1 MSEHHFMHVFPTFD
15 MGGVQIRMA
24 SVLSSFRNA
33 CRHTIIALDGKF
45 RAKSHL
51 DADLAVEYLAPG
63 IHRLSFPGRLRAIRA
78 LLRESRPDLLLTY
91 NWGAIEWAL
100 ANRMRPLC
108 RHFHLESGFG
118 PEEAKRQIR
127 RRAWLRRLALG
138 SISGL
143 IVPSRTLADIA
154 ENVWRID
161 PRKINLIRNGVD
173 GDKFAGAPDATA
185 LPGFHKRDDEV
196 IVGTIAPL
204 RAEKNL
210 GRLLR
215 VFARLDG
222 VVRLLI
228 IGDGPESERLEQA
241 AAALNLGDR
250 VIFAGYVD
258 RPERIIGLFDVY
270 ALSSDTEQMPN
281 TVLQA
286 MAAGQPVAGLAVGD
300 VRDIVSPDNR
310 PLIADPADEKGLERN
325 LRRLVED
332 DQLRESVGFAN
343 REHVRRHY
351 DETRMH
357 EAYGRVLGLADGSP

>member
-1 MSEHHFMHVFPTFD
+1 MTERHFVHVFPTFD
-15 MGGVQIRMA
+15 AGGVQIRMA
-24 SVLSSFRNA
+24 SVLSSFRNT

-51 DADLAVEYLAPG
+51 HADLAVEYLAPG
-63 IHRLSFPGRLRAIRA
+63 MHRLSLPGRLRAIRA
-78 LLRESRPDLLLTY
+78 LLRERRPDLLLTY

-100 ANRMRPLC
+100 ANRARPLC

-118 PEEAKRQIR
+118 PEEAAGQIW

-138 SISGL
+138 NISGL

-154 ENVWRID
+154 KNVWRID
-161 PRKINLIRNGVD
+161 PRKINLVRNGVNVE
-173 GDKFAGAPDATA
+173 KFAREPDGTA
-185 LPGFHKRDDEV
+185 LPAFNKRDDEV

-222 VVRLLI
+222 DVRLLI
-228 IGDGPESERLEQA
+228 IGDGPERARLERA

-250 VIFAGYVD
+250 VIFAGFVN

-310 PLIADPADEKGLERN
+310 PLIADPADETGLERN

-332 DQLRESVGFAN
+332 GQLRERVGLAN

-351 DETRMH
+351 DEARMH
-357 EAYGRVLGLADGSP
+357 EAYGRVLGLAGGWQ

>member
-1 MSEHHFMHVFPTFD
+1 MTQRHFMHVFPTFD
-15 MGGVQIRMA
+15 AGGVQIRMA
-24 SVLSSFRNA
+24 SVLSNFGNV

-45 RAKSHL
+45 RARSHL
-51 DADLAVEYLAPG
+51 DAELAVEYLAPG
-63 IHRLSFPGRLRAIRA
+63 IHRLSLPGRVRAIRSV
-78 LLRESRPDLLLTY
+78 LRERRPDLLLTY

-100 ANRMRPLC
+100 ANRLRPLC

-118 PEEAKRQIR
+118 PEEATRQIR
-127 RRAWLRRLALG
+127 RRVWLRRLALG
-138 SISGL
+138 NISGL
-143 IVPSRTLADIA
+143 IVPSRTLAEIA
-154 ENVWRID
+154 KDVWRID
-161 PRKINLIRNGVD
+161 PRKINLIRNGVNVEN
-173 GDKFAGAPDATA
+173 FARAPDRTV
-185 LPGFHKRDDEV
+185 LPAFDKRDDEV

-210 GRLLR
+210 DRLLR

-222 VVRLLI
+222 AVRLLI
-228 IGDGPESERLEQA
+228 VGDGPESARLEQA

-250 VIFAGYVD
+250 VIFTGFVD

-286 MAAGQPVAGLAVGD
+286 MAAGQSVAGLAVGD

-310 PLIADPADEKGLERN
+310 PLIADPGDETGLERN

-332 DQLRESVGFAN
+332 SQLRDSVGLAN

-351 DETRMH
+351 DEARMH
-357 EAYGRVLGLADGSP
+357 EAYGRVLGVADGWQ